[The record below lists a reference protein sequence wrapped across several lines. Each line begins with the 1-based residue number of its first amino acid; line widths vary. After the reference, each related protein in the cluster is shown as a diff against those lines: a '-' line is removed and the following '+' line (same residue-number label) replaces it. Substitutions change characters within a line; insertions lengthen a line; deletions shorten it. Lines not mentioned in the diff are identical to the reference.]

1 MITTMKKNFIIP
13 ILCAC
18 WCLLLVA
25 SCESDLPRF
34 ASYSAYDFSKLDEG
48 AGDWTPV
55 MLTSSDQIVVAA
67 PDDASGDTYQAELAS
82 LKTTMANLTDDQK
95 KAVEYWT
102 NNPIIRWNEIALEL
116 AAKYNLIPGPNA
128 DNTYTLPNPA
138 TPEGPTPF
146 PFAHP
151 AYTSRMLG
159 YLSVAQFD
167 GLITAWHYKYMY
179 NRLAPSQNDN
189 SIEPL
194 YAETMLP
201 SYPSDGAVVAVA
213 SRNILSAMFPL
224 EKAYLEERA
233 QEHLSSLQWSGSN
246 VPSDVTAGEYIG
258 VEIAKVALGRASKDG
273 MSKAQCPKPVS
284 DSIANAAFLRFGWQW
299 KNLEV
304 PPRPVGLAP
313 LYCNV
318 KMWSVP
324 NILDVR
330 PEPPPAIGSAEF
342 QVAAQELIDIQNNM
356 TEEKRKIANW
366 WSDGLG
372 SYTPPGHWNK
382 FAKDFI
388 IKYKENPIRS
398 ARTFAY
404 MNMAIADAGISCW
417 DAKYY
422 YHYPRPIQAIPG
434 FKTILGTPNF
444 PSYTSGHSTFSA
456 AAATILSYIYPNE
469 AVQCEAWAKEAAESR
484 IYGGIHYRFDA
495 EVGIEQG
502 KKVAGYTMIKA
513 QNDGAD

>member
-1 MITTMKKNFIIP
+1 MKKNLIISL
-13 ILCAC
+13 LCAC

-34 ASYSAYDFSKLDEG
+34 ANYSAYDYSKLDEDG
-48 AGDWTPV
+48 GSWTPV
-55 MLTSSDQIVVAA
+55 ILASPSQIVVPA
-67 PDDASGDTYQAELAS
+67 PEDESSPAYQAELAS
-82 LKTTMANLTDDQK
+82 LKTTMANLDGDQK

-128 DNTYTLPNPA
+128 DGKTYTLPNPA

-151 AYTSRMLG
+151 AYTSRMLA

-167 GLITAWHYKYMY
+167 GLISAWHYKYLY

-189 SIEPL
+189 SIEAA
-194 YAETMLP
+194 YGETMLP
-201 SYPSDGAVVAVA
+201 SYPADGAVIAVA

-233 QEHLSSLQWSGSN
+233 QEHLSSLQWSGTN
-246 VPSDVTAGEYIG
+246 VQSDITAGEYIG
-258 VEIAKVALGRASKDG
+258 VEVAKLALGKASKDG
-273 MSKAQCPKPVS
+273 MSKAQCPKNVS
-284 DSIANAAFLRFGWQW
+284 DSIAKSAFDRFGWKW
-299 KNLEV
+299 ENREE

-324 NILDVR
+324 NVADVR
-330 PEPPPAIGSAEF
+330 PEPPPAIGSPKFLEA
-342 QVAAQELIDIQNNM
+342 VKELQDIQNNM
-356 TEEKRKIANW
+356 TEEKRRIANW

-382 FAKDFI
+382 FAKDFL

-404 MNMAIADAGISCW
+404 MNMAISDAGISCW
-417 DAKYY
+417 DAKYF

-456 AAATILSYIYPNE
+456 AAATILSYLYPNE
-469 AVQCEAWAKEAAESR
+469 AAQCEAWANEAAESR

-502 KKVAGYTMIKA
+502 KKVAEYTLVKA